1 MLKERDFKLK
11 DPKEETASFHVQ
23 LLSKILNL
31 NDYPVVKLV
40 IENNLSKEESE
51 TLFVLLNR
59 LNDQYEMQ
67 KEEGFLD
74 FTPLLVEFAGM
85 LNEKLNPDKT
95 ILALEQEG
103 HYPALMKEFRSI
115 IEAEKRKGQRRP

>member
-1 MLKERDFKLK
+1 LK
-11 DPKEETASFHVQ
+11 DPKDETASFHVQ

-31 NDYPVVKLV
+31 DDYPVVKLV

-51 TLFVLLNR
+51 KLFHLLNK
-59 LNDQYEMQ
+59 LNNQYKIQ

-85 LNEKLNPDKT
+85 LNEKLDPDKT
-95 ILALEQEG
+95 IFALEQEG
-103 HYPALMKEFRSI
+103 HYPALMKEFRNI
-115 IEAEKRKGQRRP
+115 IETEKRKGQRRS